1 MNECGLFASPGDAG
15 FKGSP
20 QKSLGIWVPLAVGM
34 APLALVRDDAGGSAM
49 KLGNAFAFAR
59 FKTQLD

>member
-1 MNECGLFASPGDAG
+1 MNVVYSLHLGMLVS
-15 FKGSP
+15 KGAP

-34 APLALVRDDAGGSAM
+34 APLALVRDDAGGSVM